1 MRDDY
6 FMNAIDD
13 HESFKSGYLNN
24 ISYFV
29 TSTVFPD
36 GHVKDV
42 VETCGGKGDV
52 TQIEYP
58 SKNVSKPTLTSS
70 MAQISPDRKINR
82 DGMTSHN
89 SRPKEWNWNGYVTRL

>member
-13 HESFKSGYLNN
+13 HESFNSGYLNN

-29 TSTVFPD
+29 TSTVFHD

-42 VETCGGKGDV
+42 VETCGGEGDV

-58 SKNVSKPTLTSS
+58 SKIASMPNFDVKHGTDRSRQEDQSLQVSKDYA
-70 MAQISPDRKINR
+70 AQWKPVLPSD
-82 DGMTSHN
+82 
-89 SRPKEWNWNGYVTRL
+89 E